1 MKKKL
6 LFVALALS
14 SSISLV
20 GCGGDGDD
28 KNTGK
33 VTTPIVI
40 PPMVTAIPPVVTA
53 PAPVVIPPVVTA
65 PTPVPTSVFYNV
77 KVIDGY
83 LKNAQVWLDIDGDK
97 QRDDDEPSI
106 LSGDGGV
113 AQLDVTNT
121 VNPEQYSAFAKIIFG
136 QTVDED
142 TGPVAHGYVMSAPP
156 GEKVI
161 SPLSTLV
168 SIGIAHNTD
177 GTETAEERAVIQ
189 QAVITQIAND
199 LGIQEEYVL
208 GDYIASGSGSAAYAA
223 EHIVI
228 SKILPNDT
236 DEFTVIIADNSDD
249 AAFNKQ
255 VSVVSDM
262 IKGVVEITAEEDFD
276 TQVSIFDDDDDL
288 DTDSD
293 GDGLPDGLDTFPND
307 ANEWLDFDGDL
318 IGNNAD
324 PDDDNDGVIDELDI
338 DPFDPALGLSETKQ
352 VIQFLQNSS
361 IFYTL
366 SEELNDNVSELYIDG
381 FVVNGDLAVTESY
394 QRIRTDNSSASLST
408 EMSSDLLLTVLGWTN
423 VGGGYT
429 LDLADG
435 MLTAYPTR
443 YSDISY
449 QVTSVMSELSG
460 LNIAENSINWEMF
473 IDDSTVY
480 PEGAISALFSLTA
493 NQDTYSLSGDAIWVL
508 RGNSGVGDGA
518 DATTLNELITASSAG
533 NNPDSGLVHGVSLGQ
548 HVGVELVADNT
559 VNFYTFDFS
568 EMETA
573 QKIASTTWS
582 LTSLNGEEIISFTA
596 PQMVIDSWVDR
607 WVYDSPHIIFSV
619 YQDRV
624 VRGSVQKSGELI
636 DGDKSAF
643 MNEVAKNAVVN
654 AVQVDITV
662 CGSGDIDTDAS
673 LDDFEQAV
681 SNCGGSSQP
690 ITSEMLTLQSFHRI
704 DDQGESR
711 NHVFSNDGT
720 VVVYEQGIE
729 SYTQDW
735 SINGD
740 RIQLSNTFGEN
751 GEESNN
757 SIWALLDSTDAAWS
771 MKVYD
776 SATYRDGDNQLITN
790 SEVWSGLLDLRDAD
804 GAYDCEIRYN
814 SGPAS
819 IDEFN
824 AQLAACGVL
833 PDMDLADNSILRI
846 TGSLQTRS
854 YVFNLDNTAFYY
866 RNGVKYNRI
875 WAINDDSNLE
885 LYNGEEQPLNYVMRL
900 VDDTNGN
907 LKFAVYDN
915 GRQSIW
921 STTYKGVDLS
931 VDILACEDL
940 DSGWDEVNDVPLT
953 YRSFD
958 EFKQAVTSCQDGK
971 LLAAFSDGLIDRGI
985 TLTTGDALNQAD
997 DIDTYQFNQ
1006 DGSGVFTYNNG
1017 AGDVS
1022 VPMTWIIYEE
1032 GIVKIVMEY
1041 TDGNDVAQTAHD
1053 YLTIVETNGIDFSV
1067 KVFSRSTALQ
1077 GIDDTDLGELGSR
1090 VLKVPDVE

>member
-6 LFVALALS
+6 LAIALGLS
-14 SSISLV
+14 SSITLV
-20 GCGGDGDD
+20 GCGGGGGDD

-33 VTTPIVI
+33 VTTPA
-40 PPMVTAIPPVVTA
+40 VTVPVTTA
-53 PAPVVIPPVVTA
+53 
-65 PTPVPTSVFYNV
+65 PTSVFYNV

-83 LKNAQVWLDIDGDK
+83 LKNAQVWLDINGDK
-97 QRDDDEPSI
+97 KLDDDEPSI
-106 LSGDGGV
+106 FSGSGGV
-113 AQLDVTNT
+113 AQLDVTNII
-121 VNPEQYSAFAKIIFG
+121 NPEQYSSFAKIIFG

-142 TGPVAHGYVMSAPP
+142 TGPVANDYVMSAPP
-156 GEKVI
+156 GEKEI
-161 SPLSTLV
+161 TPLSTLV
-168 SIGIAHNTD
+168 SIGIAHSTD
-177 GTETAEERAVIQ
+177 GTETAEEYAVIQ
-189 QAVITQIAND
+189 QAVMTKIANA
-199 LGIQEEYVL
+199 LGIQEEDVF
-208 GDYIASGSGSAAYAA
+208 GDYIANGSGGSSYAA
-223 EHIVI
+223 ENIVI

-236 DEFTVIIADNSDD
+236 DEFITIIADNSDD
-249 AAFNKQ
+249 TAFNKQ

-262 IKGVVEITAEEDFD
+262 IKDVVEITAEEDFD

-293 GDGLPDGLDTFPND
+293 GDGLPDGLDALPND
-307 ANEWLDFDGDL
+307 VNEWLDSDGDL

-338 DPFDPALGLSETKQ
+338 DPLDPALGISETKQ
-352 VIQFLQNSS
+352 VIQFLQGSS
-361 IFYTL
+361 AFYTL
-366 SEELNDNVSELYIDG
+366 SEELNNNVSELYIDG
-381 FVVNGDLAVTESY
+381 FTVNGDLAVTESY
-394 QRIRTDNSSASLST
+394 ERIRTDNSLALLST
-408 EMSSDLLLTVLGWTN
+408 EMSSNLLLTLSGWTN

-435 MLTAYPTR
+435 MLTAYPTD

-449 QVTSVMSELSG
+449 QITSVMSELSG
-460 LNIAENSINWEMF
+460 LNIAENSINWGMF

-480 PEGAISALFSLTA
+480 PEGAISALFSLKA
-493 NQDTYSLSGDAIWVL
+493 NQDTYSLSGEDLWVL
-508 RGNSGVGDGA
+508 RGNYGVGDGS

-533 NNPDSGLVHGVSLGQ
+533 DNPDSGLVHGVSLGQ

-568 EMETA
+568 ETETA

-582 LTSLNGEEIISFTA
+582 LTSLNGEEIISFTV
-596 PQMVIDSWVDR
+596 PQVVIDSWIDR
-607 WVYDSPHIIFSV
+607 WEYDSPHIIFSV

-624 VRGSVQKSGELI
+624 IRGSVQKSGELI

-643 MNEVAKNAVVN
+643 MNEIAKNAVVG

-662 CGSGDIDTDAS
+662 CGSGDIDTDAN

-681 SNCGGSSQP
+681 SDCGGSSKP
-690 ITSEMLTLQSFHRI
+690 ITSEMLIAQSFHRI
-704 DDQGESR
+704 TAQGESR
-711 NHVFSNDGT
+711 NHIFSDDGT

-729 SYTQDW
+729 SYTQNW

-740 RIQLSNTFGEN
+740 SIQLSNTFGEN

-757 SIWALLDSTDAAWS
+757 SIWVLLDSTDAAWS
-771 MKVYD
+771 MKAYD
-776 SATYRDGDNQLITN
+776 TSTYRDGDDQLVTN

-804 GAYDCEIRYN
+804 GAYNCEIRYN
-814 SGPAS
+814 PGPAS

-824 AQLAACGVL
+824 AQLAVCGVL
-833 PDMDLADNSILRI
+833 PEMDLADNSILRI

-854 YVFNLDNTAFYY
+854 YVFNFDNTAFYY

-875 WAINDDSNLE
+875 WAINDDGNLE
-885 LYNGEEQPLNYVMRL
+885 LHNGEEQPLNYIMRL
-900 VDDTNGN
+900 VDDSNGN

-921 STTYKGVDLS
+921 STTYKAVDLS
-931 VDILACEDL
+931 VDILACEYL
-940 DSGWDEVNDVPLT
+940 DSEWDDAPRI

-958 EFKQAVTSCQDGK
+958 EFKQAVTFCQDGK

-997 DIDTYQFNQ
+997 DVDTYQFNQ

-1022 VPMTWIIYEE
+1022 VPMIWVIHEE
-1032 GIVKIVMEY
+1032 GIIKVVMEY
-1041 TDGNDVAQTAHD
+1041 TDGNDVAQIAHD
-1053 YLTIVETNGIDFSV
+1053 YLAIVETNGIDFSV
-1067 KVFSRSTALQ
+1067 KVFSRGSMLQ
-1077 GIDDTDLGELGSR
+1077 GIDDTDLGELESR
-1090 VLKVPDVE
+1090 ILKVPDVE